1 MTKLQLK
8 SAPVAVAALAIAIGG
23 AVIGKAFIDSSATV
37 QAEQTNPQINQRS
50 VSLPASEASISIT
63 DSTVHS
69 VTIQPTTI
77 QPAIT
82 QPATV
87 DSDIANEEQLPYTA
101 ESIYAALQQVNL
113 DTQGNLVVDHA
124 ALLALRRT
132 MGHRGLIL
140 DTLGLAELQSLI
152 EVGLPGEAG
161 QQVAYIAGKYYNYL
175 QAKNEYLEL
184 HRDAGTAK
192 DFNTAQEQLQRLRHI
207 HLGET
212 LTRQLFSRSDAENT
226 YFYERFKIASD
237 RQLSPAE
244 QQQKIAA
251 ASQRYRIGM
260 ASSLGLQ
267 DKYQSYL
274 QQQQLLQKSPAIDN
288 QEQHLQQLW
297 QDTFSQQEQ
306 AALRAVNIHPGP

>member
-1 MTKLQLK
+1 VTKLQLK
-8 SAPVAVAALAIAIGG
+8 SAPIAVAALAIAIGG
-23 AVIGKAFIDSSATV
+23 AVIGKAFIDSSATA
-37 QAEQTNPQINQRS
+37 QAEQTNPQINQRP
-50 VSLPASEASISIT
+50 VSLPASESSISIA

-69 VTIQPTTI
+69 ATIQPTT
-77 QPAIT
+77 T
-82 QPATV
+82 QPAAV

-140 DTLGLAELQSLI
+140 DTLELAELQSLI

-274 QQQQLLQKSPAIDN
+274 QQQQLLQKSQAIDN
-288 QEQHLQQLW
+288 QEQQLQQLW